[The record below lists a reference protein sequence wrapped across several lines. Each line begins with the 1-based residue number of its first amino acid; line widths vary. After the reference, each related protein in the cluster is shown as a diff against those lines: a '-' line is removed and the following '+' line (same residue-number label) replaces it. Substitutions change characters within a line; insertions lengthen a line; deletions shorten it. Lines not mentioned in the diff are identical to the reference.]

1 MTIEVFIFAGLR
13 EIVGA
18 PQISIR
24 SQKICTVADV
34 WAQVCSEFP
43 SVKEFENS
51 LIFSV
56 NQEFANLE
64 TKVQAG
70 DEIAI
75 FPPVSGGENELPETY
90 PKTENG
96 DIFQIVWTPIRMEDL
111 TSQLCC
117 PEDGAIV
124 IFDGIVRNNTA
135 GRKTLHLEY
144 DGYEPMAIK
153 KMKEI
158 GAEIR
163 KRWSVNHVGIVH
175 RLGRLEIGEAS
186 VVIAVTS
193 AHRKIA
199 FEACQYAIDTLKRI
213 VPIWKKEFFEDGEVW
228 VEGEYSKLPFL
239 PDTSSK

>member
-1 MTIEVFIFAGLR
+1 MNFEVFLFASLR

-18 PQISIR
+18 P
-24 SQKICTVADV
+24 KILIHGQEIHTVGDV

-43 SVKEFENS
+43 AVKEFERS
-51 LIFSV
+51 LIFAV
-56 NQEFANLE
+56 NQEFANFQ
-64 TKVQAG
+64 TRVRAG

-75 FPPVSGGENELPETY
+75 FPPVSGGENECSETY
-90 PKTENG
+90 LKTENG
-96 DIFQIVWTPIRMEDL
+96 DIFQIVRTPIRIEEL
-111 TSQLCC
+111 THQLIR

-124 IFDGIVRNNTA
+124 IFDGIVRNNTL
-135 GRKTLHLEY
+135 GRKTLYLEY
-144 DGYEPMAIK
+144 DGYEPMALR
-153 KMKEI
+153 KMNEI

-163 KRWSVNHVGIVH
+163 KRWSVHHVGILH

-199 FEACQYAIDTLKRI
+199 FEACQHAIDTLKRI

-228 VEGEYSKLPFL
+228 VEGENSRPPFP
-239 PDTSSK
+239 PDTSSE